1 MGGVRTASARD
12 CPDSRAPRD
21 PRQHSSVGASVHTRV
36 GVMMPLNPR
45 QNKSIGEMLEVMTEW
60 GEGVI
65 SVANSSY
72 RAIDSVVT
80 KVAVAMKS

>member
-1 MGGVRTASARD
+1 
-12 CPDSRAPRD
+12 
-21 PRQHSSVGASVHTRV
+21 
-36 GVMMPLNPR
+36 
-45 QNKSIGEMLEVMTEW
+45 MLEVMTEW